1 MPMWKVGH
9 CTCSSEL
16 HHQEV
21 LCVLPE
27 PWEWPALAV
36 CFRWKRNIP
45 AYRKQEQLNSTLPTD
60 WSPGRVR
67 VSRVELV
74 SVSTRER
81 VVLQTE
87 LLLHA
92 VMKSTNTLALL
103 RAMWSD
109 GQMLRSAMATEDMA
123 KENLK

>member
-1 MPMWKVGH
+1 
-9 CTCSSEL
+9 
-16 HHQEV
+16 
-21 LCVLPE
+21 
-27 PWEWPALAV
+27 
-36 CFRWKRNIP
+36 
-45 AYRKQEQLNSTLPTD
+45 
-60 WSPGRVR
+60 
-67 VSRVELV
+67 LV

-92 VMKSTNTLALL
+92 VMKSTNTLALP

-109 GQMLRSAMATEDMA
+109 GQMLRPAMATEDME

>member
-1 MPMWKVGH
+1 M
-9 CTCSSEL
+9 
-16 HHQEV
+16 
-21 LCVLPE
+21 
-27 PWEWPALAV
+27 
-36 CFRWKRNIP
+36 
-45 AYRKQEQLNSTLPTD
+45 NSTLPTD
-60 WSPGRVR
+60 WSPGRVL

-109 GQMLRSAMATEDMA
+109 GQMLRPAMATEDME